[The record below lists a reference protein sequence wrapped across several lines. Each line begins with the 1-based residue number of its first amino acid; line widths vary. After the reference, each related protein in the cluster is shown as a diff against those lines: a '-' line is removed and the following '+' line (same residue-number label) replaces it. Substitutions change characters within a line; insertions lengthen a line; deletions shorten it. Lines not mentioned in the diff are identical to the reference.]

1 MKSNKVLLSFDLEEF
16 DLPREKG
23 KDISLKEGVKVSSE
37 GLEKIINVLDKEGI
51 RATFFTTG
59 NFAKMRPELVL
70 ELKNKGHEIA
80 CHGVDHFEPAESDV
94 RESKKIV
101 EEVTGS
107 KVKGYRQPR
116 MFKINYDELQRYG
129 YKYDSSVNP
138 AFIPGRYNNFKTP
151 RKVYKRKGIVEL
163 PVSAATSVRIPLF
176 WLALH
181 LFPKR
186 LYLSLTRSVLEKQ
199 QYFATY
205 FHPWEFADLKQY
217 EVVPWYIMMN
227 SGDKLA
233 LRLSWLINKLKQD
246 GCEFLTYSEYLGV

>member
-1 MKSNKVLLSFDLEEF
+1 MKSNKVLLSFDVEEF
-16 DLPREKG
+16 DLPKERG
-23 KDISLKEGVKVSSE
+23 KDILLAEGVKVSSE
-37 GLEKIINVLDKEGI
+37 GLKKIINILDERKVK
-51 RATFFTTG
+51 ATFFITG

-80 CHGVDHFEPAESDV
+80 CHGVDHFKPAESDV
-94 RESKKIV
+94 KESKKIV
-101 EEVTGS
+101 EEVIGV

-186 LYLSLTRSVLEKQ
+186 LYLSLTRSVLKKQ

-205 FHPWEFADLKQY
+205 FHPWEFADLKRY
-217 EVVPWYIMMN
+217 EVVSWYIMMN
-227 SGDKLA
+227 SGEKLA
-233 LRLSWLINKLKQD
+233 LRLSWLIDKLDQD
-246 GCEFLTYSEYLGV
+246 GYEFLTYSEYLGV